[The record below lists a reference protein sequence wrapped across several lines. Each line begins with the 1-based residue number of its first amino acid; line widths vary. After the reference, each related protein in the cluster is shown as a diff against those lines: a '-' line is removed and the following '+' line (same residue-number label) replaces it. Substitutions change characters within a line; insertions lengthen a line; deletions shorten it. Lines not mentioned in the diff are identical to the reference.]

1 MLSPR
6 HITGLLSLVIGCALL
21 NTGCRAAKGAQGST
35 PEEQRSVIQTE
46 AHNTL
51 DKLYAA
57 QPDAKD
63 KIAKAAGWGYFST
76 VNVNVLLLSSENG
89 YGVVHNNSDGKDT
102 YMKMAGAGVGVG
114 MGLKDY
120 RAIFVFTDP
129 AVMHKFVMEGWNAG
143 GQADAAAKTKSEG
156 GAANVAA
163 EPIPG
168 MQVYQFTEQG
178 VALQATVQGSK
189 YWRDEKLNSP

>member
-1 MLSPR
+1 
-6 HITGLLSLVIGCALL
+6 
-21 NTGCRAAKGAQGST
+21 
-35 PEEQRSVIQTE
+35 
-46 AHNTL
+46 
-51 DKLYAA
+51 
-57 QPDAKD
+57 
-63 KIAKAAGWGYFST
+63 
-76 VNVNVLLLSSENG
+76 
-89 YGVVHNNSDGKDT
+89 
-102 YMKMAGAGVGVG
+102 MAGAGVGVG

-129 AVMHKFVMEGWNAG
+129 AVMNKFVMEGWNAG

-189 YWRDEKLNSP
+189 YWRDDKLNSP